1 MPSLRLHFGL
11 PRLNGRLPEYQKS
24 FDFLE
29 VPCEPAP
36 PSLKHLARLR
46 REAKAGLEFGLV
58 AGKALSELGTGSP
71 DAALIEATR
80 SASDALGARWLLLR
94 TPASAGPSSRT
105 RTKLARLVEA
115 LSGAAQGL
123 AWEPRGMW
131 TDEELVA
138 VASELGLTLVRD
150 LAEQDAPPAQVV
162 YTRLLALGRNSRL
175 GSGAIERVTE
185 RLAEAEEAFIV
196 IEADGARGVAK
207 RLRASLGEA
216 QADAAAFD
224 DDDAEE
230 DDDGDAGDDDGDAG
244 DDSDDEL
251 DDE

>member
-36 PSLKHLARLR
+36 PTPKHLARLR
-46 REAKAGLEFGLV
+46 REAKAGFEFGLV
-58 AGKALSELGTGSP
+58 AGKTLTELGTGSP

-80 SASDALGARWLLLR
+80 AASDALGARWLLLR

-138 VASELGLTLVRD
+138 VASDLGLTLVRD
-150 LAEQDAPPAQVV
+150 LAEQDAPPAEVV
-162 YTRLLALGRNSRL
+162 YTRLLALGRNTRL

-216 QADAAAFD
+216 QADAAFD
-224 DDDAEE
+224 DDDDDEE
-230 DDDGDAGDDDGDAG
+230 DDEDAGHDGDAG